1 MCTVTAEA
9 RRQRG
14 SRTGVIDHCQS
25 LCGWWEWK
33 PPQEQQMLL
42 TNEPSRQNLSEDFL
56 VELVDISVLVWG
68 SFLAK
73 FSTETSRGKE

>member
-1 MCTVTAEA
+1 MYWCFICTCVCVPYVYSTAEA
-9 RRQRG
+9 RRHRG

-42 TNEPSRQNLSEDFL
+42 TIEPSRQNLSEDFL
-56 VELVDISVLVWG
+56 VELVDISVLVW
-68 SFLAK
+68 
-73 FSTETSRGKE
+73 